1 MRGLLFVVLVV
12 GIAEPQI
19 RQHSI
24 VPTLFPFNNRLLLGN
39 SWQKLFLMNKIC
51 FQIGSTGKEVEF
63 PVEWELPKDKIK
75 AETAIALSI
84 QQLLSDINKYRPT
97 NR

>member
-39 SWQKLFLMNKIC
+39 SGQKTDKYGC
-51 FQIGSTGKEVEF
+51 FKKSKVQTF
-63 PVEWELPKDKIK
+63 
-75 AETAIALSI
+75 
-84 QQLLSDINKYRPT
+84 
-97 NR
+97 